1 MSFPLK
7 TIVALL
13 LALAGGGCAT
23 LGYYAQAVGGQV
35 ELLARS
41 RPIAELVADAG
52 TPAPLKARLA
62 RVLEM
67 RAFASRAL
75 ALPDNA
81 SYTTY
86 ADLERPFVVWNV
98 FAAPELALTPR
109 EWCFPIVGCVAYRG
123 YFARAGAEAFAAGLR
138 QEGLDVYVG
147 GVLAYSTLGRLD
159 DPVLNTVVNQPE
171 AELAGLIFHE
181 LAHQVLYIPDDAGFN
196 ESFATVVEFEGIQ
209 RWLARDGHAER
220 AGAYATRKQ
229 RDEQVVA
236 LVLAYRVRLEAV
248 YGAAQGDDWKRAR
261 KRAMFDAL
269 KLDYRRLKQA
279 WGGYAGYDRFFASDI
294 NNAHLVSIGTYRR
307 YVPALQALLAETR
320 GDLPAFYAAV
330 ARIGALPKAEREAR
344 LQALADEVW

>member
-1 MSFPLK
+1 MSFSLK
-7 TIVALL
+7 TIAALL
-13 LALAGGGCAT
+13 FVAATSGCAT

-35 ELLARS
+35 ELIARS
-41 RPIAELVADAG
+41 RPIAELLANAD
-52 TPAPLKARLA
+52 TSAPLKTRLA

-81 SYTTY
+81 SYTSY
-86 ADLERPFVVWNV
+86 ADLQRAYVVWNV

-138 QEGLDVYVG
+138 REGLDVYVG

-181 LAHQVLYIPDDAGFN
+181 LAHQVLYIPDDASFN
-196 ESFATVVEFEGIQ
+196 ESFATVVELEGIH

-220 AGAYATRKQ
+220 AGAYAMRKQ
-229 RDEQVVA
+229 REEQVVA
-236 LVLAYRVRLEAV
+236 LVSTYRARLEAV

-261 KRAMFDAL
+261 KRALFDAI
-269 KLDYRRLKQA
+269 KLDYQRLKQV

-307 YVPALQALLAETR
+307 YVPALQALFAETR

-330 ARIGALPKAEREAR
+330 ARIGALPKDEREAR
-344 LQALADEVW
+344 LEALAGGEL